1 MPQLKYRYG
10 VRGITE
16 TYSYSEY
23 TTYLNKTYKVVS
35 ITKLG
40 FQNSQNFTIE
50 VDNCNIRAFGSY
62 SVFIN
67 NVNKVWLLKISTKK
81 QKRDKQKTEM
91 EIHSPKTP
99 R

>member
-1 MPQLKYRYG
+1 MNSYS
-10 VRGITE
+10 VRGIPE

-23 TTYLNKTYKVVS
+23 TTYKAMS

-50 VDNCNIRAFGSY
+50 VDSCNRRAFGSY

-67 NVNKVWLLKISTKK
+67 NVNVNKAWLLKISRKK
-81 QKRDKQKTEM
+81 QKQKKDKQKTEM

-99 R
+99 C

>member
-1 MPQLKYRYG
+1 MNLKPDC
-10 VRGITE
+10 
-16 TYSYSEY
+16 
-23 TTYLNKTYKVVS
+23 
-35 ITKLG
+35 
-40 FQNSQNFTIE
+40 QNSQNFTIE
-50 VDNCNIRAFGSY
+50 VDSCNRRAFGSY

-99 R
+99 L